1 MEGLH
6 LACSQ
11 MSRRLAPITRR
22 ELVKRFW
29 QLGWEGPR
37 HGAKHDFM
45 VKDRL
50 KVRIPNA
57 HTQDVGVGLLATMLR
72 QAHISR
78 EEWFSAK

>member
-1 MEGLH
+1 
-6 LACSQ
+6 

-57 HTQDVGVGLLATMLR
+57 HTQDVGVGLLATILK